1 MSQVVHPDEL
11 TRLSERFEER
21 LLEVAMA
28 DSDFVSEAATHIIAA
43 GGKRFRPTLVF
54 VCSRFGGDVDEDEL
68 IKAAL
73 VMELTHV
80 ASLYHDDV
88 MDDATIR
95 RGTPSANV
103 MWGNHVA
110 ILVGDWLFTRASTTV
125 NELGRDFVDLQ
136 AATFTRLVQ
145 GQIAETVGPR
155 DGDDPLEHHLQ
166 VIADKTGSL
175 IAASA
180 RFGGMVA
187 GASEEVLDAL
197 SAFGEE
203 LGAVFQLSDDL
214 IDITSTTTGKTPG
227 IDLREGVPTLPTL
240 MLAASE
246 DPADEPLKAKIAG
259 DLSSD
264 EALAEALAELRAH
277 PVMERARAEVQRRA
291 EAARRHLDI
300 LPEGEAKDLLL
311 QHCDDLV
318 DRTS

>member
-1 MSQVVHPDEL
+1 
-11 TRLSERFEER
+11 
-21 LLEVAMA
+21 MA